1 MRHRRAARR
10 SSQATRGS
18 RRNAEGEH
26 ELKRFLLTVAL
37 ALALP
42 GLALAKEPL
51 TARVCGASACRPVA
65 AGTAWHLVPWYGF
78 ALAAPAAQPFFTVEL
93 RAGSELD
100 SRVVWAPA
108 AGLVWTDARL
118 EAAAAWTRS
127 AGYLR
132 SELERRTRGFRPYPP
147 AAGWRPAPRRL
158 PVTVVKACGP
168 HGCRGVGE
176 AGEAGRRAR
185 AEIVRA
191 APVPAPAGPWF
202 RVVVHQKGRNGF
214 VWSLR
219 YAPGRQAVLIDR
231 MDAAPPFWVP
241 TSAALL
247 PALARATA
255 GIAPYRSR

>member
-1 MRHRRAARR
+1 MR
-10 SSQATRGS
+10 
-18 RRNAEGEH
+18 
-26 ELKRFLLTVAL
+26 RFLPTVVLAL

-65 AGTAWHLVPWYGF
+65 AGTAWRLVPWHGF
-78 ALAAPAAQPFFTVEL
+78 ALAAPTAQPFFTVEL
-93 RAGSELD
+93 RAGKELD

-108 AGLVWTDARL
+108 AGLVWTDARV
-118 EAAAAWTRS
+118 EAAAVWTRP
-127 AGYLR
+127 ARYLR
-132 SELERRTRGFRPYPP
+132 LELERRTRDLRPYPP
-147 AAGWRPAPRRL
+147 AADWRPAVRAA

-168 HGCRGVGE
+168 RGCRGLGA

-185 AEIVRA
+185 VEIVRA

-202 RVVVHQKGRNGF
+202 RVVVRQKGRNGF

-219 YAPGRQAVLIDR
+219 YAPRRQALLIDR
-231 MDAAPPFWVP
+231 KDAAPPFWVP
-241 TSAALL
+241 APMALL
-247 PALARATA
+247 PALARTTA